1 MSFPIRRKGVVKR
14 TVKKGNVLTKASRP
28 HCPWPTLQQC
38 ETPLHSRSLVEFPAA
53 PTEPRQYPAGNKKT
67 HYNHRERKI
76 ICAVVKAWY
85 MGYGRSSNRGMP
97 TIIRTVYYSKPYK
110 NGENHPQYGYLPVSS
125 NVAIG
130 AKSPN

>member
-14 TVKKGNVLTKASRP
+14 TVKKGNVLTKVSRP

-53 PTEPRQYPAGNKKT
+53 PTEPRQYPAG
-67 HYNHRERKI
+67 KI
-76 ICAVVKAWY
+76 ICAVPWSKHGIWDMAAHPIEECQP
-85 MGYGRSSNRGMP
+85 SSVQY
-97 TIIRTVYYSKPYK
+97 TIVNPIKT
-110 NGENHPQYGYLPVSS
+110 GENHPQYGYLPVSS

>member
-53 PTEPRQYPAGNKKT
+53 PTEPRQYPAGNKKHIT
-67 HYNHRERKI
+67 TTEKEKSYVPCRGQSM
-76 ICAVVKAWY
+76 V
-85 MGYGRSSNRGMP
+85 YGIWP
-97 TIIRTVYYSKPYK
+97 LI
-110 NGENHPQYGYLPVSS
+110 Q
-125 NVAIG
+125 
-130 AKSPN
+130 